1 MVLNDRGLRI
11 TLVLLLDGE
20 TKVATLS
27 LSTANVEVSLDGDA
41 MDVNASMGNLLLTDD
56 SVTQTK
62 LPEFKQ
68 LLSIEGDN
76 LAQLRY
82 QKFDAE
88 NSVERGISSSIEL
101 RTGSLKFHFL
111 VSPMNSIY
119 IFLLKFARLKAVYDT
134 AAEAA
139 VQSASGIERM
149 GFELFVRAPIIVV
162 PIDPIQL
169 EDRFSMKLG
178 EITAQNSF
186 DGLEQT
192 IDASLTG
199 LQMTSVADSKS
210 RLKIIDDVTISTKIT
225 QISGIDRSK
234 ILDTP
239 DFKVS

>member
-1 MVLNDRGLRI
+1 MVLNDLGLRI

-41 MDVNASMGNLLLTDD
+41 MDVNASMGNLLTDD

-186 DGLEQT
+186 DGSEQT